1 MASKVSLPD
10 SRTLSYVLDEAP
22 KDGPIVLLSNSLCA
36 PFGAWDPFVKILN
49 SNGFRTLRYDQVGH
63 GQSSSPKELST
74 TTFESMADDVYSL
87 LQALNISSL
96 HGWVGV
102 SMGAAKGVC
111 FVSKYPKIVR
121 KLVICDTISGS
132 PINLGGADVFGPRV
146 AAAREVGN
154 LEDAIQSTL
163 DRWFGKTWLEEN
175 PKEAARVRDVMRGTT
190 LDGFE
195 ACCHALRSSSFDLR
209 PILKDVGSSV
219 EDAFC
224 VVGEKDANLPQ
235 TMDEMRKAIEAGFR
249 ASGKDNSIRLEVI
262 KNAGHVCFIDGLE
275 QFSETVVPWL
285 KQN

>member
-1 MASKVSLPD
+1 MASKISLPD
-10 SRTLSYVLDEAP
+10 SRTLSYVLDETP

-36 PFGAWDPFVKILN
+36 PFGAWDHFVKILN

-63 GQSSSPKELST
+63 GQSSYPAELN
-74 TTFESMADDVYSL
+74 TTFDSMAADVHSL

-121 KLVICDTISGS
+121 KLVICDTISAS
-132 PINLGGADVFGPRV
+132 PVNLGGADVFGPRV
-146 AAAREVGN
+146 AAAREAGS

-175 PKEAARVRDVMRGTT
+175 PKEAARVRDIMRGTT

-209 PILKDVGSSV
+209 PILKNVGSSV
-219 EDAFC
+219 EDALC
-224 VVGEKDANLPQ
+224 VVGERDANLPQ
-235 TMDEMRKAIEAGFR
+235 TMDEMRKEIESGFR
-249 ASGKDNSIRLEVI
+249 ASGNDNIIRLEVI

-285 KQN
+285 IKN